1 MREAFCN
8 VSCKVGCACA
18 CACEV
23 TYIANRRNVVLIVV
37 VAPGILVRLVVLPIV
52 QTLAIA
58 EVVAELVVQWPQI
71 IEAASK
77 ICNNLVIQYAP
88 RRQLARC
95 SYTAVGCRIQLYT
108 IYRVSLSVS
117 PAH

>member
-58 EVVAELVVQWPQI
+58 EVVAELVVQRPQI

-77 ICNNLVIQYAP
+77 ICNNLVIRPAAP
-88 RRQLARC
+88 ACTLQLYSC
-95 SYTAVGCRIQLYT
+95 GIQLYT